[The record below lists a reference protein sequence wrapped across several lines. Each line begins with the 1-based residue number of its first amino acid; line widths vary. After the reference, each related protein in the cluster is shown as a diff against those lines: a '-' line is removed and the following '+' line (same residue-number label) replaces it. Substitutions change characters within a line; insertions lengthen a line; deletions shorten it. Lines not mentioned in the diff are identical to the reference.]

1 MKRIIRSLVLLGLVS
16 LLAACSQGTQNLR
29 LSPQPPAT
37 EPVTDSDRG
46 IALQV
51 VDNRSQSDLGI
62 LENPNRSIIRL
73 VAAQDLA
80 YTVQLAAAEGLR
92 GYGFRPTLWD
102 GAGEPR
108 LEIGIETLSH
118 DVAVGVPY
126 ELTTRI
132 TLDAVAVAGGERFT
146 SQAQTTRT
154 RQRVLPPNAKANAEA
169 VDAAITEALDRLLNA
184 ELAAFLADRE

>member
-1 MKRIIRSLVLLGLVS
+1 MHRITRSLLLIGLVT

-37 EPVTDSDRG
+37 EPVTEGDRD

-51 VDNRSQSDLGI
+51 IDNRSQSDLGI
-62 LENPNRSIIRL
+62 LENPNRSLIRL

-92 GYGFRPTLWD
+92 GYGFTPTLWD
-102 GAGEPR
+102 SAREPR
-108 LEIGIETLSH
+108 LAIGIETLSH

-132 TLDAVAVAGGERFT
+132 TLDAVVVAGGERFT

-169 VDAAITEALDRLLNA
+169 IDAAITEALGRLLNA
-184 ELAAFLADRE
+184 EMAAFIANGG